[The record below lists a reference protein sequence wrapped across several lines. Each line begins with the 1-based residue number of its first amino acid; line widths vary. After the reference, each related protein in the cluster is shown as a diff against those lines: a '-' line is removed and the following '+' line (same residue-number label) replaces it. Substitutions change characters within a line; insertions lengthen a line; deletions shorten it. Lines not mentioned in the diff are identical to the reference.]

1 MRFRFRP
8 AHYNLNA
15 PVKPNLPRLLQ
26 SLKWSFLAEL
36 ATKALTPVVFLIL
49 ARLLT
54 PEDFGVMSAAAM
66 VIAFSEIFWEAG
78 MGKALIQ
85 RQTNITQAAQ
95 VAFWINLGLGILIA
109 AILFLGAR
117 WIALALF
124 QDERVTLVLKVMTL
138 QLVLGALSSVPT
150 ALLQKEMGF
159 KKLFWV
165 RLATLGIPGMAS
177 IPLALAGMGYW
188 ALVAGTLAGQAAQVI
203 LLWRLGQWRPAWGF
217 QSAVAQEMAGFGAW
231 VGLSGVMGWFY
242 AWADALIVARYLGT
256 HDLGLYRTGNQLV
269 MMLFG
274 ILLTPVLP
282 VLYSRLARLGR
293 DRERLRATMI
303 LVIQVVILIS
313 VPMACLLFVTGTEV
327 ATLLFSSRW
336 EGIGGVITILSLV
349 HGFAWV
355 VGMNGEAY
363 RAMGHPQVETL
374 AMAGT
379 VLFYLGGYLYAVGF
393 GLEAFLWAR
402 FLLMCLGLMIQLI
415 VLKIFL
421 RIDILP
427 LLARLLA
434 LALATLA
441 LASLAKYHLFA
452 ASLDSPFRSLAFTA
466 SFTLACLAGG
476 IYLLERNRLL
486 KELIT
491 LFRGR
496 GRIAE
501 QA

>member
-1 MRFRFRP
+1 
-8 AHYNLNA
+8 LNA
-15 PVKPNLPRLLQ
+15 PVKPNLPHLVQ

-36 ATKALTPVVFLIL
+36 ATKALTPVIFLIL

-85 RQTNITQAAQ
+85 RQTDITQAAQ

-117 WIALALF
+117 WIALSLF

-150 ALLQKEMGF
+150 ALLQKEMEF
-159 KKLFWV
+159 NKLFWV
-165 RLATLGIPGMAS
+165 RLTTLGIPGMAS

-203 LLWRLGQWRPAWGF
+203 LLWRLSQWRPAWGF
-217 QSAVAQEMAGFGAW
+217 QSAVAWEMTGFGVW
-231 VGLSGVMGWFY
+231 VGISGLLGWFY
-242 AWADALIVARYLGT
+242 LWADALIVARYLGT
-256 HDLGLYRTGNQLV
+256 HDLGLYRTGNQLA
-269 MMLFG
+269 MMIFG
-274 ILLTPVLP
+274 ILLAPVLP
-282 VLYSRLARLGR
+282 VLYSRFSRLGR

-303 LVIQVVILIS
+303 LVIKVVILIS
-313 VPMACLLFVTGTEV
+313 VPMACLLFVIGTEV

-379 VLFYLGGYLYAVGF
+379 VLFYLGGYLYAVGL

-427 LLARLLA
+427 LLARFLA

-452 ASLDSPFRSLAFTA
+452 SSLDSPLRSLSYTA
-466 SFTLACLAGG
+466 SFTLTCLAGG
-476 IYLLERNRLL
+476 IYLLERNRLI
-486 KELIT
+486 KELFT

-501 QA
+501 QV